1 MPAGGFMQEQIIKF
15 ITAAPPLELVLILL
29 SKTIEVTISTLR
41 QILINKGYRR
51 EGTFLSFIEII
62 LWTFVASRVIMG
74 IAQAPIKG
82 IVYSIGFS
90 IGVYMGSR
98 IEGIIAMG
106 KVMIQ
111 TIVSQVNAGPISASL
126 RERGYAVTTM
136 EARGRDSAKAVLMIF
151 ANRKGKEEII
161 EEIRRLDGTAMI
173 ITNDITTLYGGT
185 IATRKFLK

>member
-15 ITAAPPLELVLILL
+15 LTAAPPLELVLILL

>member
-1 MPAGGFMQEQIIKF
+1 MQEQIIKF
-15 ITAAPPLELVLILL
+15 LTAAPPLELVLILL